1 MFSGIVSAKSKVS
14 KVKKYEDY
22 LSLEISTPKGFDKN
36 LKRGASISVNGVC
49 LTSKDNG
56 SKTLKFDV
64 IEETISK
71 TNLQNISKG
80 DTVNL
85 ERSIKASTEIGGHLM
100 SGHVHFTANI
110 IKIVDKKNTKD
121 IQISLVKKYSD
132 YFMEKGYIG
141 INGCSLTIGKVT
153 KTNFYI
159 HLIPETLD
167 ITNLDQLSKGDQVN
181 IEIDQNTITVVN
193 TVKKTLAA
201 QISS

>member
-1 MFSGIVSAKSKVS
+1 MFSGIVSVKSKVA
-14 KVKKYEDY
+14 KIKKYEDY
-22 LSLEISTPKGFDKN
+22 LSLEITTPKGFDKN

-49 LTSKDNG
+49 LTSKDSG

-71 TNLQNISKG
+71 TNLKNINKG
-80 DTVNL
+80 DIVNL

-100 SGHVHFTANI
+100 SGHIHFTAKV
-110 IKIVDKKNTKD
+110 IKTVNRKNTKD
-121 IQISLVKKYSD
+121 IQISLIKKYLD

-141 INGCSLTIGKVT
+141 INGCSLTIGKVN

-167 ITNLDQLSKGDQVN
+167 ITNLDKLSEGDQVN